1 MRTFAPILA
10 ALTFAVSPLALAQT
24 APGPATPAAV
34 AKTVAQVFS
43 HKGVAADAE
52 RYEAYVKD
60 GWKAGG
66 RKAPELIS
74 AGDKTLATDPRAASR
89 TFAQAV
95 VADDKN
101 AQSWLGLA
109 RALLAIKPN
118 EDQGSEKY
126 DLPVN
131 ASAAAYRAYERA
143 GDPAMKAKALAVLG
157 EAMQRRAY
165 WRPAI
170 DALKTSLAMVE
181 DATTRVAYEK
191 LRAEHG
197 FRMTDYKTD
206 SEAATPRVCVQFSE
220 VLSRVQSD
228 FAKFVSLD
236 GKDPQSVAV
245 ESQQLCV
252 DGLTHGQR
260 YEIQVRAGLPSDV
273 GDNLEKPVTV
283 AVYVPDRKPFVRF
296 SGKAYVLPSR
306 GQQGIPVV
314 SVNTER
320 VELEVF
326 RIGDRSLAGAL
337 VSGDFDRQLSGYDID
352 TIKSR
357 TGERVYQGEMDV
369 ASKLND
375 DVTTAFPVSDAI
387 GQLKPG
393 AYAMIA
399 RPAGKTGDDYS
410 GVATQ
415 WFIVSDLGLTGFTG
429 KDGIH
434 AFVRSLSGTEVV
446 AGANVKLIAKNN
458 EILATGKTDAKGY
471 VKFDA
476 GQTKGE
482 GGLQPAVLAADN
494 GGTDYAF
501 LDLTSNAFDLS
512 DRGVQGREQPGPI
525 DAYVYTERGVYRP
538 GEEVNVTTLVRDNQG
553 TAQSLPVTLI
563 VSRPDGVEHGRY
575 TLQDQGLGG
584 RSLHLPLNKSAQ
596 PGTWRAKLHADP
608 KSDPITQVTFLVEDY
623 VPERLDL
630 TLDPGADALSPD
642 APKSVKIN
650 GRYLYGPPAAGL
662 AVEGEIIVKESQ
674 RPLEGYA
681 GYKFGLSSEQITAVR
696 ETLDGLPKSGE
707 DGSALVPVKL
717 PAVTKTARPLEA
729 NVILRLREDGGRTIE
744 RTVTV
749 PVDLKTPRIG
759 IKPVFGD
766 NLQEGEAARFEVVML
781 DAANKPVAKQGL
793 RWDLVRLETS
803 WQWYNRDNSWNYEA
817 QTIKRKVANGTLDTL
832 ATGAALLEQP
842 TTYGRYRL
850 EVASLEADGP
860 ATSVEFNAGWYAG
873 NETAETPEAL
883 DVALDKKSYKPGD
896 VAKLRIASKTGGKA
910 LVSVLGGGL
919 LSSQEIDVP
928 KGGGDV
934 DITVGSDWGPGAYAT
949 ALLYRPMDEAQK
961 RMPSRALGVAWVG
974 VDQSD
979 RTLKVSV
986 PAEAKVKSGSKLTV
1000 PVKIEG
1006 LAAGEEARI
1015 TVAAV
1020 DVGILNLTKY
1030 QAPAP
1035 EGHFYAQRKLGI
1047 DVRDFYGR
1055 LIDGMRAERGK
1066 LRQGGDGMALD
1077 SSSGTPPVEDTV
1089 AFYSGIVTVGAD
1101 GTSEVSFDMPDFNGT
1116 VRLMAVAWSKSKL
1129 GHGTQD
1135 VIVRD
1140 QLALTASA
1148 PRFIT
1153 LGDEATLDLSIHNVE
1168 APAGAYRL
1176 SVAQQPLD
1184 LAKGEAVAIV
1194 DRPLSLK
1201 AGERL
1206 GERFAVKPT
1215 DVGLVTYDVRVTG
1228 DNNLAVS
1235 RRLSFNVM
1243 PPAGDI
1249 KRTTVTTVAANGG
1262 KLTLSPDLMAGMIA
1276 SRTKVNV
1283 SVGPAA
1289 RLDVAGL
1296 LTSLDRYPYGCA
1308 EQTVSRAMPL
1318 VVANSVAAEVGLTQD
1333 AALKERIEKAIEHVF
1348 ELQDSSGAFSV
1359 WGGGEGD
1366 IWLTSYVTDFL
1377 TRAKDA
1383 GHTVRPIPFNQA
1395 LDRLANY
1402 INNAQD
1408 FESGGEA
1415 RAYALYV
1422 LARNARAP
1430 VGELRYYADT
1440 RLERFGTPLA
1450 KAQLGAALSM
1460 VGDKERAERSFQ
1472 AALAMFDATDAKA
1485 KVLARDDYGSTL
1497 RDGAALV
1504 ALASETGLS
1513 KSEAPRLVNVI
1524 AKAYQN
1530 RTYTSTQ
1537 EQAWM
1542 LLAAK
1547 ALQDQTKSTKLSIGG
1562 NPVTGSIMRS
1572 LTAED
1577 LAKGLVISNDGD
1589 SGVDAVISV
1598 IGSSLTAEP
1607 PIAKGFKIERQ
1618 YYTLDGKQVDL
1629 QSASGGSASLNQND
1643 RLVAVVKIESDEA
1656 AGRVLLVDHLPAG
1669 LEIENPKL
1677 VDGGDVK
1684 TLPWLKSAIAAE
1696 HSEFRDDRFV
1706 AAFDLR
1712 PKTKEPANEGEGE
1725 GENPDAPGLPENGAA
1740 TAAPPASNAAA
1751 SASVAYIV
1759 RAVTPGKFIHPAA
1772 TIEDMYRP
1780 ERYARTAAGT
1790 LTVVGEK
1797 K

>member
-1 MRTFAPILA
+1 MRPLAPLLLA
-10 ALTFAVSPLALAQT
+10 LSIAISPIALAQT
-24 APGPATPAAV
+24 APPPTSPTATAKPAVQP
-34 AKTVAQVFS
+34 FF
-43 HKGVAADAE
+43 HKGVSQDAE
-52 RYEAYVKD
+52 RYEAYVKE

-66 RKAPELIS
+66 RKPTELIS
-74 AGDKTLATDPRAASR
+74 AGEKTLATDPRAASR

-118 EDQGSEKY
+118 DDQGSEKY

-143 GDPAMKAKALAVLG
+143 GDPSTKAKALAILG
-157 EAMQRRAY
+157 DAMQRRAY

-170 DALKTSLAMVE
+170 DALKTSLAIIE
-181 DATTRVAYEK
+181 DASTRAAYEK

-197 FRMTDYKTD
+197 FRMVDYKTD

-220 VLSRVQSD
+220 TLSRAQAD
-228 FAKFVSLD
+228 FSKFVALD
-236 GKDPQSVAV
+236 GKDPQSVV
-245 ESQQLCV
+245 VDSQQLCV

-273 GDNLEKPVTV
+273 GETLEKPVTV

-314 SVNTER
+314 SVNTAR
-320 VELEVF
+320 VELEVY
-326 RIGDRSLAGAL
+326 RVGDRSLAGAL
-337 VSGDFDRQLSGYDID
+337 ANGEFDRQLSGYDLEV
-352 TIKSR
+352 IKDR

-369 ASKLND
+369 VSKLNE

-399 RPAGKTGDDYS
+399 RPASNSSGDNYNA
-410 GVATQ
+410 VATQ

-434 AFVRSLSGTEVV
+434 TFVRSLSGTEVV
-446 AGANVKLIAKNN
+446 AGASVKLIAKNN
-458 EILATGKTDAKGY
+458 EILATAKTDANGY
-471 VKFDA
+471 ARFDS

-482 GGLQPAVLAADN
+482 GGLQPAVIAAEN
-494 GGTDYAF
+494 GGNDYAF
-501 LDLTSNAFDLS
+501 LDLTANAFDLS
-512 DRGVQGREQPGPI
+512 DRGVKGREQPGPI
-525 DAYVYTERGVYRP
+525 DGYLYTERGVYRP
-538 GEEVNVTTLVRDNQG
+538 GEDVNVTALVRDNNG
-553 TAQSLPVTLI
+553 TAQTLPVTLI
-563 VSRPDGVEHGRY
+563 VTRPDGVEHGRF
-575 TLQDQGLGG
+575 TLNDQGLGG
-584 RSLHLPLNKSAQ
+584 RALHMTLAASAQ
-596 PGTWRAKLHADP
+596 TGTWRAKLHADP
-608 KSDPITQVTFLVEDY
+608 KSDPMTQVTFLVEDY

-630 TLDPGADALSPD
+630 TLDPGTGAISPD
-642 APKSVKIN
+642 APKAVKLN

-662 AVEGEIIVKESQ
+662 AVEGEIVVKESQ
-674 RPLEGYA
+674 KPVDGYA
-681 GYKFGLSSEQITAVR
+681 GYQFGQANELITAVR
-696 ETLDGLPKSGE
+696 ETLEALPKSGD
-707 DGSALVPVKL
+707 DGSATVPVKL

-729 NVILRLREDGGRTIE
+729 NIILRMREDGGRTIE
-744 RTVTV
+744 RSITV
-749 PVDLKTPRIG
+749 PVDLKTARIG
-759 IKPVFGD
+759 IKPVFGV
-766 NLQEGEAARFEVVML
+766 NLPEGETAKFEVIAL
-781 DAANKPVAKQGL
+781 DDTNKLTAMPGL
-793 RWDLVRLETS
+793 RWDLVKLETS
-803 WQWYNRDNSWNYEA
+803 WQWYSRDNAWNYEA

-832 ATGAALLEQP
+832 ANAPALLEQA

-850 EVASLEADGP
+850 EIASPAADGP
-860 ATSVEFNAGWYAG
+860 ASSLEFNSGWYAG
-873 NETAETPEAL
+873 QETADSPEVL
-883 DVALDKKSYKPGD
+883 DVALDKAKYKVGD
-896 VAKLRIASKTGGKA
+896 TAKLRIASKTGGKA
-910 LVSVLGGGL
+910 LVAVLGGGL
-919 LSSQEIDVP
+919 LSSQEIELP

-934 DITVGSDWGPGAYAT
+934 SIKVGSDWGPGAYAT

-961 RMPSRALGVAWVG
+961 RMPSRALGIAWVG
-974 VDQSD
+974 VDQTD
-979 RTLKVSV
+979 RVLKVST
-986 PAEAKVKSGSKLTV
+986 PALAQVKSGTKLTV

-1006 LAAGEEARI
+1006 LASGEEARV

-1020 DVGILNLTKY
+1020 DVGILNLTRY
-1030 QAPAP
+1030 QVPAP
-1035 EGHFYAQRKLGI
+1035 ESHFYAQRKLGV

-1066 LRQGGDGMALD
+1066 LRSGGDGMETGSTD
-1077 SSSGTPPVEDTV
+1077 GSPPVEDTV
-1089 AFYSGIVTVGAD
+1089 AFYSGIVAVGSD
-1101 GTSEVSFDMPDFNGT
+1101 GTAEVSFDMPDFNGT

-1129 GHGTQD
+1129 GHGTSD

-1140 QLALTASA
+1140 ALAVTASA

-1153 LGDEATLDLSIHNVE
+1153 LGDEATLDLSIHNVDG
-1168 APAGAYRL
+1168 PAGAYRL

-1184 LAKGEAVAIV
+1184 LVKGEAVSIV
-1194 DRPLSLK
+1194 DRPLALK
-1201 AGERL
+1201 SGERI
-1206 GERFAVKPT
+1206 GERFAIKPA
-1215 DVGLVTYDVRVTG
+1215 DIGLVTYDVRVTG
-1228 DNNLAVS
+1228 ESDIAIS
-1235 RRLSFNVM
+1235 RRLSFNVL

-1262 KLTLSPDLMAGMIA
+1262 TLTLNPDLVAGMIA
-1276 SRTKVNV
+1276 GRTKINL

-1289 RLDVAGL
+1289 RLDVPGL

-1308 EQTVSRAMPL
+1308 EQTVSRALPL
-1318 VVANSVAAEVGLTQD
+1318 VYANAVAAEVGIAKD
-1333 AALKERIEKAIEHVF
+1333 SSLKERIEKAVEHVF
-1348 ELQDSSGAFSV
+1348 EMQDSSGSFSV
-1359 WGGGEGD
+1359 WGSGEGD
-1366 IWLTSYVTDFL
+1366 LWLTSYVTDFL
-1377 TRAKDA
+1377 TRAKE
-1383 GHTVRPIPFNQA
+1383 GGFTVRPIPFNQA
-1395 LDRLANY
+1395 LDKLQNY

-1408 FESGGEA
+1408 FETGGEA

-1430 VGELRYYADT
+1430 AGELRYYADT
-1440 RLERFGTPLA
+1440 RLERFSSPLA

-1460 VGDKERAERSFQ
+1460 IGDKDRAEKAFK
-1472 AALAMFDATDAKA
+1472 AALAMFDAADGSNKS
-1485 KVLARDDYGSTL
+1485 LARDDYGSSL

-1504 ALASETGLS
+1504 TLASETGIA

-1524 AKAYQN
+1524 AKAYLN
-1530 RTYTSTQ
+1530 RSYTSTQ

-1542 LLAAK
+1542 LLAAN
-1547 ALQDQTKSTKLSIGG
+1547 ALQDQTKAAKLSIGG
-1562 NPVTGSIMRS
+1562 NPVAGSITRS
-1572 LTAED
+1572 LTVD
-1577 LAKGLVISNDGD
+1577 DVAKGLVVTNDGET
-1589 SGVDAVISV
+1589 GVDAVISV

-1607 PIAKGFKIERQ
+1607 AIAKGFKIERQ
-1618 YYTLDGKQVDL
+1618 YYTLDGKTVEL
-1629 QSASGGSASLNQND
+1629 KSATGGAAALKQND
-1643 RLVAVVKIESDEA
+1643 RLVAVVKIESDQA
-1656 AGRVLLVDHLPAG
+1656 SGRVLLVDHLPAG

-1706 AAFDLR
+1706 AAFNLA
-1712 PKTKEPANEGEGE
+1712 PKAEPSAGEAANNDSE
-1725 GENPDAPGLPENGAA
+1725 PETDNTAA
-1740 TAAPPASNAAA
+1740 AAPPAASTAAA
-1751 SASVAYIV
+1751 SATVAYIV
-1759 RAVTPGKFIHPAA
+1759 RAVTPGTFLHPAA

-1790 LTVVGEK
+1790 LTITSEK